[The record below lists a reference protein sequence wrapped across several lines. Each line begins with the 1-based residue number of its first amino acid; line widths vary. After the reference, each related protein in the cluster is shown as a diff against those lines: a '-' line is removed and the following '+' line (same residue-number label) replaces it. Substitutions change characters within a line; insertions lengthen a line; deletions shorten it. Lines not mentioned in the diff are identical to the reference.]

1 MSRNSARLVFADA
14 RLTAPVSVI
23 DITTT
28 SREDRYSRA
37 LSIVKN
43 SKRGSCHIF
52 EFRNGNTAGVTRNLN
67 ITKSLFIA
75 DGVRDGVSA
84 SRNRAGYA
92 TDGTLERERCNGVFE
107 S

>member
-1 MSRNSARLVFADA
+1 MSRNSARLVFVDA

-28 SREDRYSRA
+28 SRKDRHSRA
-37 LSIVKN
+37 PSIVKK
-43 SKRGSCHIF
+43 SKRNPYHIF
-52 EFRNGNTAGVTRNLN
+52 EFRDWNAAGDTRNLN
-67 ITKSLFIA
+67 ITKSLLIA

-92 TDGTLERERCNGVFE
+92 TDGTFERERCNGVF
-107 S
+107 